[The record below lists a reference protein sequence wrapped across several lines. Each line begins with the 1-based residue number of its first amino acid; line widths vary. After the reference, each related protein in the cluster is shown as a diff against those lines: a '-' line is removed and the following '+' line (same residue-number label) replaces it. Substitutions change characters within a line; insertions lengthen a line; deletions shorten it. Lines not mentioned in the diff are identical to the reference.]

1 MNNKNKVW
9 TLFFSL
15 VLAIGLLLPSSL
27 LAQEHEDHATESS
40 QEEGK
45 IDMTSL
51 ILGHISDSYEWH
63 FTGEGESAV
72 AIPLPIIV
80 RSNVTGQ
87 WHLFSFSRLEE
98 AEEEHTTYQGFRLAE
113 KGEANE
119 GKVVELNPQTG
130 EWERPLDMSLTKNA
144 VGLILNCIILC
155 CIVLYCAKWY
165 KGRKADDQAPKGFV
179 GLIEML
185 VQMVYNDIIKA
196 NIPQHVQ
203 RYSGYLLCAFFFIFL
218 NNLIGLI
225 PGSANITGNIAVTCV
240 LACFTFC
247 MVNAFGN
254 KEYWKEIFWA
264 DGMPTWLKPIMAVI
278 EFFGIFTKPI
288 ALMIR
293 LFANIM
299 AGHAALLALIGV
311 IFITKAIGPAIN
323 GIMTPLSV
331 FFAIF
336 LDCLE
341 LLVAFIQA
349 YVFTMLSAVFIG
361 LSVPKHHHE

>member
-1 MNNKNKVW
+1 MNNNNKVW
-9 TLFFSL
+9 TFILSL
-15 VLAIGLLLPSSL
+15 IISLGMLLPSSL
-27 LAQEHEDHATESS
+27 CAQEGGSHEPATS
-40 QEEGK
+40 EEGGK

-63 FTGEGESAV
+63 FTGEGETAV

-80 RSNVTGQ
+80 RSNVQGT
-87 WHLFSFSRLEE
+87 WHVFSFSRLEE
-98 AEEEHTTYQGFRLAE
+98 AEHEHTTYQGFRLAE
-113 KGEANE
+113 KGEAHE
-119 GKVVELNPQTG
+119 GKVVEYNPATG
-130 EWERPLDMSLTKNA
+130 AWERPLDMSLTKNA
-144 VGLILNCIILC
+144 VGLIINCIILC
-155 CIVLYCAKWY
+155 CIILYCAKWY
-165 KGRKADDQAPKGFV
+165 KGKRSDHQAPKGLV

-240 LACFTFC
+240 LACFTFF

-278 EFFGIFTKPI
+278 EFFGIFTKPV

>member
-1 MNNKNKVW
+1 MNIRNKAW
-9 TLFFSL
+9 MSFLSMM
-15 VLAIGLLLPSSL
+15 LAVCMLLSPTAAM
-27 LAQEHEDHATESS
+27 AQEGESHAEQEESS
-40 QEEGK
+40 K

-51 ILGHISDSYEWH
+51 ILDHISDSYEWH
-63 FTGEGESAV
+63 FCGEGENAV
-72 AIPLPIIV
+72 AIPLPVFVYSKV
-80 RSNVTGQ
+80 RGE
-87 WHLFSFSRLEE
+87 WFFFSFKHIEE
-98 AEEEHTTYQGFRLAE
+98 AEHHHTTYEGFKLAE
-113 KGEANE
+113 EGEANE
-119 GKVVELNPQTG
+119 GKIVELNPATG
-130 EWERPLDMSLTKNA
+130 EWERPLDLSLTKNA
-144 VGLILNCIILC
+144 VGLFLNSIILI
-155 CIVLYCAKWY
+155 CIVMYCANWY
-165 KGRKADDQAPKGFV
+165 KKKKPEDTAPKGCG
-179 GLIEML
+179 GLIEMM
-185 VQMVYNDIIKA
+185 VSMVYNDIIKA

-218 NNLIGLI
+218 TNLIGLI
-225 PGSANITGNIAVTCV
+225 PGSANLTGNIAITCV
-240 LACFTFC
+240 LACCTFLFT
-247 MVNAFGN
+247 NIGGN

-278 EFFGIFTKPI
+278 EFFGLFTKPV

-311 IFITKAIGPAIN
+311 IFITAQIGAAIN
-323 GIMTPLSV
+323 GIMTPLAV

-361 LSVPKHHHE
+361 LSVPKHHH

>member
-1 MNNKNKVW
+1 MNIRNKAW
-9 TLFFSL
+9 MSFLSL
-15 VLAIGLLLPSSL
+15 MLAVCMLLSPTVAM
-27 LAQEHEDHATESS
+27 AQEGESHAEQEESS
-40 QEEGK
+40 K

-51 ILGHISDSYEWH
+51 ILDHISDSYEWH
-63 FTGEGESAV
+63 FCGEGENAV
-72 AIPLPIIV
+72 AIPLPVFVYSKV
-80 RSNVTGQ
+80 RGE
-87 WHLFSFSRLEE
+87 WFFFSFKHIEE
-98 AEEEHTTYQGFRLAE
+98 AEHHHTTYEGFKLAE
-113 KGEANE
+113 EGEANE
-119 GKVVELNPQTG
+119 GKIVELNPATG
-130 EWERPLDMSLTKNA
+130 EWERPLDLSLTKNA
-144 VGLILNCIILC
+144 VGLFLNSIILI
-155 CIVLYCAKWY
+155 CIVMYCANWY
-165 KGRKADDQAPKGFV
+165 KKKKPEDTAPKGFV
-179 GLIEML
+179 GLIEMM
-185 VQMVYNDIIKA
+185 VSMVYNDIIKA

-218 NNLIGLI
+218 TNLIGLI
-225 PGSANITGNIAVTCV
+225 PGSANLTGNIAITCV
-240 LACFTFC
+240 LACCTFLFT
-247 MVNAFGN
+247 NIGGN

-278 EFFGIFTKPI
+278 EFFGLFTKPV

-311 IFITKAIGPAIN
+311 IFITAQIGAAIN
-323 GIMTPLSV
+323 GIMTPLAV

-361 LSVPKHHHE
+361 LSVPKHHH

>member
-1 MNNKNKVW
+1 MNIRNKAW
-9 TLFFSL
+9 MSFLSMI
-15 VLAIGLLLPSSL
+15 LAVCMLLSPTAAI
-27 LAQEHEDHATESS
+27 AQEGESHAEQEESS
-40 QEEGK
+40 K

-51 ILGHISDSYEWH
+51 ILDHISDSYEWH
-63 FTGEGESAV
+63 FCGEGENAV
-72 AIPLPIIV
+72 AIPLPVFVYSKV
-80 RSNVTGQ
+80 RGE
-87 WHLFSFSRLEE
+87 WFFFSFKHIEE
-98 AEEEHTTYQGFRLAE
+98 AEHHHTTYEGFKLAE
-113 KGEANE
+113 EGEANE
-119 GKVVELNPQTG
+119 GKIVELNPATG
-130 EWERPLDMSLTKNA
+130 EWERPLDLSLTKNA
-144 VGLILNCIILC
+144 VGLFLNSIILI
-155 CIVLYCAKWY
+155 CIVMYCANWY
-165 KGRKADDQAPKGFV
+165 KKKKPEDTAPKGFV
-179 GLIEML
+179 GLIEMM
-185 VQMVYNDIIKA
+185 VSMVYNDIIKA

-218 NNLIGLI
+218 TNLIGLI
-225 PGSANITGNIAVTCV
+225 PGSANLTGNIAITCV
-240 LACFTFC
+240 LACCTFLFT
-247 MVNAFGN
+247 NIGGN

-278 EFFGIFTKPI
+278 EFFGLFTKPV

-311 IFITKAIGPAIN
+311 IFITAQIGAAIN
-323 GIMTPLSV
+323 GIMTPLAV

-361 LSVPKHHHE
+361 LSVPKHHH

>member
-1 MNNKNKVW
+1 MNIRNKAWMSFLSMMLAVSM
-9 TLFFSL
+9 LFSPT
-15 VLAIGLLLPSSL
+15 AAM
-27 LAQEHEDHATESS
+27 AQEGENHAGQEESS
-40 QEEGK
+40 K

-51 ILGHISDSYEWH
+51 ILDHISDSYEWH
-63 FTGEGESAV
+63 FCGEGENAV
-72 AIPLPIIV
+72 AIPLPVFVYSKV
-80 RSNVTGQ
+80 RGE
-87 WHLFSFSRLEE
+87 WFFFSFKHIEE
-98 AEEEHTTYQGFRLAE
+98 AEHHHTTYEGFKLAE
-113 KGEANE
+113 EGEANE
-119 GKVVELNPQTG
+119 GKIVELNPATG
-130 EWERPLDMSLTKNA
+130 EWERPLDLSLTKNA
-144 VGLILNCIILC
+144 VGLFLNSIILI
-155 CIVLYCAKWY
+155 CIVMYCANWY
-165 KGRKADDQAPKGFV
+165 KKKKPEDTAPKGFV
-179 GLIEML
+179 GLIEMM
-185 VQMVYNDIIKA
+185 VTMVYNDIIKA

-218 NNLIGLI
+218 TNLIGLI
-225 PGSANITGNIAVTCV
+225 PGSANLTGNIAITCV
-240 LACFTFC
+240 LACCTFLFT
-247 MVNAFGN
+247 NIGGN

-278 EFFGIFTKPI
+278 EFFGLFTKPV

-311 IFITKAIGPAIN
+311 IFITAQIGAAIN
-323 GIMTPLSV
+323 SIMTPLAV

-361 LSVPKHHHE
+361 LSVPKHHH

>member
-1 MNNKNKVW
+1 MNIRNKAWMSFLSMMLAVSM
-9 TLFFSL
+9 LFSPT
-15 VLAIGLLLPSSL
+15 AAM
-27 LAQEHEDHATESS
+27 AQEGESHAEQEESS
-40 QEEGK
+40 K

-51 ILGHISDSYEWH
+51 ILDHISDSYEWH
-63 FTGEGESAV
+63 FCGEGENAV
-72 AIPLPIIV
+72 AIPLPVFVYSKV
-80 RSNVTGQ
+80 RGE
-87 WHLFSFSRLEE
+87 WFFFSFKHIEE
-98 AEEEHTTYQGFRLAE
+98 AEHHYTTYEGFKLAE
-113 KGEANE
+113 EGEANE
-119 GKVVELNPQTG
+119 GKIVELNPATG
-130 EWERPLDMSLTKNA
+130 EWERPLDLSLTKNA
-144 VGLILNCIILC
+144 VGLFLNSIILI
-155 CIVLYCAKWY
+155 CIVMYCANWY
-165 KGRKADDQAPKGFV
+165 KKKKPEDTAPKGFV
-179 GLIEML
+179 GLIEMM
-185 VQMVYNDIIKA
+185 VSMVYNDIIKA

-218 NNLIGLI
+218 TNLIGLI
-225 PGSANITGNIAVTCV
+225 PGSANLTGNIAITCV
-240 LACFTFC
+240 LACCTFLFT
-247 MVNAFGN
+247 NIGGN

-278 EFFGIFTKPI
+278 EFFGLFTKPV

-311 IFITKAIGPAIN
+311 IFITAQIGAAIN
-323 GIMTPLSV
+323 GIMTPLAV

-361 LSVPKHHHE
+361 LSVPKHHH

>member
-1 MNNKNKVW
+1 MNIRNKAWMSFLSLMLAVCM
-9 TLFFSL
+9 LFSPT
-15 VLAIGLLLPSSL
+15 AAM
-27 LAQEHEDHATESS
+27 AQEGESHAEQEESS
-40 QEEGK
+40 K

-51 ILGHISDSYEWH
+51 ILDHISDSYEWH
-63 FTGEGESAV
+63 FCGEGENAV
-72 AIPLPIIV
+72 AIPLPVFVYSKV
-80 RSNVTGQ
+80 RGE
-87 WHLFSFSRLEE
+87 WFFFSFKHIEE
-98 AEEEHTTYQGFRLAE
+98 AEHHHTTYEGFKLAE
-113 KGEANE
+113 EGEANE
-119 GKVVELNPQTG
+119 GKIVELNPATG
-130 EWERPLDMSLTKNA
+130 EWERPLDLSLTKNA
-144 VGLILNCIILC
+144 VGLFLNSIILI
-155 CIVLYCAKWY
+155 CIVMYCANWY
-165 KGRKADDQAPKGFV
+165 KKKKPEDTAPKGFV
-179 GLIEML
+179 GLIEMM
-185 VQMVYNDIIKA
+185 VSMVYNDIIKA

-218 NNLIGLI
+218 TNLIGLI
-225 PGSANITGNIAVTCV
+225 PGSANLTGNIAITCV
-240 LACFTFC
+240 LACCTFLFT
-247 MVNAFGN
+247 NIGGN

-278 EFFGIFTKPI
+278 EFFGLFTKPV

-311 IFITKAIGPAIN
+311 IFITAQIGAAIN
-323 GIMTPLSV
+323 GIMTPLAV

-361 LSVPKHHHE
+361 LSVPKHHH

>member
-1 MNNKNKVW
+1 MNIRNKAW
-9 TLFFSL
+9 MSFLSL
-15 VLAIGLLLPSSL
+15 MLAVCMLLSPTAAM
-27 LAQEHEDHATESS
+27 AQEGESHAEQEESS
-40 QEEGK
+40 K

-51 ILGHISDSYEWH
+51 ILDHISDSYEWH
-63 FTGEGESAV
+63 FCGEGENAV
-72 AIPLPIIV
+72 AIPLPVFVYSKV
-80 RSNVTGQ
+80 RGE
-87 WHLFSFSRLEE
+87 WFFFSFKHIEE
-98 AEEEHTTYQGFRLAE
+98 AEHHHTTYEGFKLAE
-113 KGEANE
+113 EGEANE
-119 GKVVELNPQTG
+119 GKIVELNPATG
-130 EWERPLDMSLTKNA
+130 EWERPLDLSLTKNA
-144 VGLILNCIILC
+144 VGLFLNSIILI
-155 CIVLYCAKWY
+155 CIVMYCANWY
-165 KGRKADDQAPKGFV
+165 KKKKPEDTAPKGFV
-179 GLIEML
+179 GLIEMM
-185 VQMVYNDIIKA
+185 VSMVYNDIIKA

-218 NNLIGLI
+218 TNLIGLI
-225 PGSANITGNIAVTCV
+225 PGSANLTGNIAITCV
-240 LACFTFC
+240 LACCTFLFT
-247 MVNAFGN
+247 NIGGN

-278 EFFGIFTKPI
+278 EFFGLFTKPV

-311 IFITKAIGPAIN
+311 IFITAQIGAAIN
-323 GIMTPLSV
+323 GIMTPLAV

-361 LSVPKHHHE
+361 LSVPKHHH

>member
-1 MNNKNKVW
+1 MNIRNKAW
-9 TLFFSL
+9 MSFLSMML
-15 VLAIGLLLPSSL
+15 VVSMLLSPTAAM
-27 LAQEHEDHATESS
+27 AQEGESHAEQEESS
-40 QEEGK
+40 K

-51 ILGHISDSYEWH
+51 ILDHISDSYEWH
-63 FTGEGESAV
+63 FCGEGENAV
-72 AIPLPIIV
+72 AIPLPVFVYSKV
-80 RSNVTGQ
+80 RGE
-87 WHLFSFSRLEE
+87 WFFFSFKHIEE
-98 AEEEHTTYQGFRLAE
+98 AEHHHTTYEGFKLAE
-113 KGEANE
+113 EGEANK
-119 GKVVELNPQTG
+119 GKIVELNPATG
-130 EWERPLDMSLTKNA
+130 EWERPLDLSLTKNA
-144 VGLILNCIILC
+144 VGLFLNSIILI
-155 CIVLYCAKWY
+155 CIVMYCANWY
-165 KGRKADDQAPKGFV
+165 KKKKPEDTAPKGFV
-179 GLIEML
+179 GLIEMM
-185 VQMVYNDIIKA
+185 VTMVYNDIIKA

-218 NNLIGLI
+218 TNLIGLI
-225 PGSANITGNIAVTCV
+225 PGSANLTGNIAITCV
-240 LACFTFC
+240 LACCTFLFT
-247 MVNAFGN
+247 NIGGN

-278 EFFGIFTKPI
+278 EFFGLFTKPV

-311 IFITKAIGPAIN
+311 IFITAQIGAAIN
-323 GIMTPLSV
+323 GIMTPLAV

-361 LSVPKHHHE
+361 LSVPKHHH

>member
-1 MNNKNKVW
+1 MNIRNKAWMSFLSLMLAVSM
-9 TLFFSL
+9 LFSPT
-15 VLAIGLLLPSSL
+15 AAM
-27 LAQEHEDHATESS
+27 AQEGESHAEQEESS
-40 QEEGK
+40 K

-51 ILGHISDSYEWH
+51 ILDHISDSYEWH
-63 FTGEGESAV
+63 FCGEGENAV
-72 AIPLPIIV
+72 AIPLPVFVYSKV
-80 RSNVTGQ
+80 RGE
-87 WHLFSFSRLEE
+87 WFFFSFKHIEE
-98 AEEEHTTYQGFRLAE
+98 AEHHHTTYEGFKLAE
-113 KGEANE
+113 EGEANE
-119 GKVVELNPQTG
+119 GKIVELNPATG
-130 EWERPLDMSLTKNA
+130 EWERPLDLSLTKNA
-144 VGLILNCIILC
+144 VGLFLNSIILI
-155 CIVLYCAKWY
+155 CIVMYCANWY
-165 KGRKADDQAPKGFV
+165 KKKRPEDTAPKGFV
-179 GLIEML
+179 GLIEMM
-185 VQMVYNDIIKA
+185 VTMVYNDIIKA

-218 NNLIGLI
+218 TNLIGLI
-225 PGSANITGNIAVTCV
+225 PGSANLTGNIAITCV
-240 LACFTFC
+240 LACCTFLFT
-247 MVNAFGN
+247 NIGGN

-278 EFFGIFTKPI
+278 EFFGLFTKPV

-311 IFITKAIGPAIN
+311 IFITAQIGATIN
-323 GIMTPLSV
+323 GIMTPLAV

-361 LSVPKHHHE
+361 LSVPKHHH

>member
-1 MNNKNKVW
+1 MNIRNKAW
-9 TLFFSL
+9 MSFLSL
-15 VLAIGLLLPSSL
+15 MLAVCMLLSPTAAM
-27 LAQEHEDHATESS
+27 AQEGESHAEQEESS
-40 QEEGK
+40 K

-51 ILGHISDSYEWH
+51 ILDHISDSYEWH
-63 FTGEGESAV
+63 FCGEGENAV
-72 AIPLPIIV
+72 AIPLPVFVYSKV
-80 RSNVTGQ
+80 RGE
-87 WHLFSFSRLEE
+87 WFFFSFRHIEE
-98 AEEEHTTYQGFRLAE
+98 AEHHHTTYEGFKLAE
-113 KGEANE
+113 EGEANK
-119 GKVVELNPQTG
+119 GKIVELNPATG
-130 EWERPLDMSLTKNA
+130 EWERPLDLSLTKNA
-144 VGLILNCIILC
+144 VGLFLNSIILI
-155 CIVLYCAKWY
+155 CIVMYCANWY
-165 KGRKADDQAPKGFV
+165 KKKKPEDTAPKGFV
-179 GLIEML
+179 GLIEMM
-185 VQMVYNDIIKA
+185 VTMVYNDIIKA

-218 NNLIGLI
+218 TNLIGLI
-225 PGSANITGNIAVTCV
+225 PGSANLTGNIAITCV
-240 LACFTFC
+240 LACCTFLFT
-247 MVNAFGN
+247 NIGGN

-278 EFFGIFTKPI
+278 EFFGLFTKPV

-311 IFITKAIGPAIN
+311 IFITAQIGAAIN
-323 GIMTPLSV
+323 GIMTPLAV

-361 LSVPKHHHE
+361 LSVPKHHH

>member
-1 MNNKNKVW
+1 MNIRNKAWMSFLSMMLTVSM
-9 TLFFSL
+9 LFSPT
-15 VLAIGLLLPSSL
+15 AAM
-27 LAQEHEDHATESS
+27 AQEGESHAEQEESS
-40 QEEGK
+40 K

-51 ILGHISDSYEWH
+51 ILDHISDSYEWH
-63 FTGEGESAV
+63 FCGEGENAV
-72 AIPLPIIV
+72 AIPLPVFVYSKV
-80 RSNVTGQ
+80 RGE
-87 WHLFSFSRLEE
+87 WFFFSFKHIEE
-98 AEEEHTTYQGFRLAE
+98 AEHHHTTYEGFKLAE
-113 KGEANE
+113 EGEANE
-119 GKVVELNPQTG
+119 GKIVELNPATG
-130 EWERPLDMSLTKNA
+130 EWERPLDLSLTKNA
-144 VGLILNCIILC
+144 VGLFLNSSIHI
-155 CIVLYCAKWY
+155 CIVMYCANWY
-165 KGRKADDQAPKGFV
+165 KKKKPEDTAPKGFV
-179 GLIEML
+179 GLIEMM
-185 VQMVYNDIIKA
+185 VSMVYNDIIKA

-218 NNLIGLI
+218 TNLIGLI
-225 PGSANITGNIAVTCV
+225 PGSANLTGNIAITCV
-240 LACFTFC
+240 LACCTFLFTYIG
-247 MVNAFGN
+247 GN

-278 EFFGIFTKPI
+278 EFFGLFTKPV

-311 IFITKAIGPAIN
+311 IFITAQIGAAIN
-323 GIMTPLSV
+323 GIMTPLAV

-361 LSVPKHHHE
+361 LSVPKHHH

>member
-1 MNNKNKVW
+1 MNIRNKAWMSFLSLMLAVSM
-9 TLFFSL
+9 LFSPT
-15 VLAIGLLLPSSL
+15 AAM
-27 LAQEHEDHATESS
+27 AQEGESHAEQEESS
-40 QEEGK
+40 K

-51 ILGHISDSYEWH
+51 ILDHISDSYEWH
-63 FTGEGESAV
+63 FCGEGENAV
-72 AIPLPIIV
+72 AIPLPVFVYSKV
-80 RSNVTGQ
+80 RGE
-87 WHLFSFSRLEE
+87 WFFFSFKHIEE
-98 AEEEHTTYQGFRLAE
+98 AEHHHTTYEGFKLAE
-113 KGEANE
+113 EGEANE
-119 GKVVELNPQTG
+119 GKIVELNPATG
-130 EWERPLDMSLTKNA
+130 EWERPLDLSLTKNA
-144 VGLILNCIILC
+144 VGLFLNSIILI
-155 CIVLYCAKWY
+155 CIVMYCANWY
-165 KGRKADDQAPKGFV
+165 KNKKPEDTAPKGFV
-179 GLIEML
+179 GLIEMM
-185 VQMVYNDIIKA
+185 VSMVYNDIIKA

-218 NNLIGLI
+218 TNLIGLI
-225 PGSANITGNIAVTCV
+225 PGSANLTGNIAITCV
-240 LACFTFC
+240 LACCTFLFT
-247 MVNAFGN
+247 NIGGN

-278 EFFGIFTKPI
+278 EFFGLFTKPV

-311 IFITKAIGPAIN
+311 IFITAQIGAAIN
-323 GIMTPLSV
+323 GIMTPLAV

-361 LSVPKHHHE
+361 LSVPKHHH

>member
-1 MNNKNKVW
+1 MNIRNKAWMSFLSLMLAVSM
-9 TLFFSL
+9 LFSPT
-15 VLAIGLLLPSSL
+15 AAM
-27 LAQEHEDHATESS
+27 AQEGESHAEQEESS
-40 QEEGK
+40 K

-51 ILGHISDSYEWH
+51 ILDHISDSYEWH
-63 FTGEGESAV
+63 FCGEGENAV
-72 AIPLPIIV
+72 AIPLPVFVYSKV
-80 RSNVTGQ
+80 RGE
-87 WHLFSFSRLEE
+87 WFFFSFRHIEE
-98 AEEEHTTYQGFRLAE
+98 AEHHHTTYEGFKLAE
-113 KGEANE
+113 EGEANE
-119 GKVVELNPQTG
+119 GKIVELNPATG
-130 EWERPLDMSLTKNA
+130 EWERPLDLSLTKNA
-144 VGLILNCIILC
+144 VGLFLNSIILI
-155 CIVLYCAKWY
+155 CIVMYCANWY
-165 KGRKADDQAPKGFV
+165 KKKKPEDTAPKGFV
-179 GLIEML
+179 GLIEMM
-185 VQMVYNDIIKA
+185 VTMVYNDIIKA

-218 NNLIGLI
+218 TNLIGLI
-225 PGSANITGNIAVTCV
+225 PGSANLTGNIAITCV
-240 LACFTFC
+240 LACCTFLFT
-247 MVNAFGN
+247 NIGGN

-278 EFFGIFTKPI
+278 EFFGLFTKPV

-311 IFITKAIGPAIN
+311 IFITAQIGAAIN
-323 GIMTPLSV
+323 GIMTPLAV

-361 LSVPKHHHE
+361 LSVPKHHH

>member
-1 MNNKNKVW
+1 MNIRNKAWMSFLSMMLAVSM
-9 TLFFSL
+9 LFSPT
-15 VLAIGLLLPSSL
+15 AAM
-27 LAQEHEDHATESS
+27 AQEGESHAGQEESS
-40 QEEGK
+40 K

-51 ILGHISDSYEWH
+51 ILDHISDSYEWH
-63 FTGEGESAV
+63 FCGEGENAV
-72 AIPLPIIV
+72 AIPLPVFVYSKV
-80 RSNVTGQ
+80 RGE
-87 WHLFSFSRLEE
+87 WFFFSFKHIEE
-98 AEEEHTTYQGFRLAE
+98 AEHHHTTYEGFKLAE
-113 KGEANE
+113 EGEANE
-119 GKVVELNPQTG
+119 GKIVELNPATG
-130 EWERPLDMSLTKNA
+130 EWERPLDLSLTKNA
-144 VGLILNCIILC
+144 VGLFLNSIILI
-155 CIVLYCAKWY
+155 CIVMYCANWY
-165 KGRKADDQAPKGFV
+165 KKKKPEDTAPKGFV
-179 GLIEML
+179 GLIEMM
-185 VQMVYNDIIKA
+185 VTMVYNDIIKA

-218 NNLIGLI
+218 TNLIGLI
-225 PGSANITGNIAVTCV
+225 PGSANLTGNIAITCV
-240 LACFTFC
+240 LACCTFLFT
-247 MVNAFGN
+247 NIGGN

-278 EFFGIFTKPI
+278 EFFGLFTKPV

-311 IFITKAIGPAIN
+311 IFITAQIGAAIN
-323 GIMTPLSV
+323 GIMTPLAV

-361 LSVPKHHHE
+361 LSVPKHHH

>member
-1 MNNKNKVW
+1 MNIKNKAWMSILSMMLAVCM
-9 TLFFSL
+9 LF
-15 VLAIGLLLPSSL
+15 SSAPL
-27 LAQEHEDHATESS
+27 MAQEHDEHAQKEESS
-40 QEEGK
+40 K

-63 FTGEGESAV
+63 FCGEGENAV
-72 AIPLPIIV
+72 AIPLPIFVYSKV
-80 RSNVTGQ
+80 RGE
-87 WHLFSFSRLEE
+87 WFFFSFKKIEE
-98 AEEEHTTYQGFRLAE
+98 AEHHHTTYEGFKLAE
-113 KGEANE
+113 AGEPNE
-119 GKVVELNPQTG
+119 GKVVELNPATG
-130 EWERPLDMSLTKNA
+130 EWERPLDLSLTKNA
-144 VGLILNCIILC
+144 CGLFINSIILIA
-155 CIVLYCAKWY
+155 IVLFCANWY
-165 KGRKADDQAPKGFV
+165 KNKKAEDEAPKGFV
-179 GLIEML
+179 GLMEMM
-185 VQMVYNDIIKA
+185 VSMVYNDIIKA

-218 NNLIGLI
+218 TNLIGLI
-225 PGSANITGNIAVTCV
+225 PGSANLTGNIAITCV
-240 LACFTFC
+240 LAVCTFLFT
-247 MVNAFGN
+247 NLGGN

-278 EFFGIFTKPI
+278 EFFGLFTKPV

-311 IFITKAIGPAIN
+311 IFITAQIGAAIN
-323 GIMTPLSV
+323 SIMTPLAV

-361 LSVPKHHHE
+361 LSVPKHHH

>member
-1 MNNKNKVW
+1 MNIRNKAWMSFLSLMLAVSM
-9 TLFFSL
+9 LFSPT
-15 VLAIGLLLPSSL
+15 AAM
-27 LAQEHEDHATESS
+27 AQEGESHAEQEESS
-40 QEEGK
+40 K

-51 ILGHISDSYEWH
+51 ILDHISDSYEWH
-63 FTGEGESAV
+63 FCGEGENAV
-72 AIPLPIIV
+72 AIPLPVFVYSKV
-80 RSNVTGQ
+80 RGE
-87 WHLFSFSRLEE
+87 WFFFSFKHIEE
-98 AEEEHTTYQGFRLAE
+98 AEHHHTTYEGFKLAE
-113 KGEANE
+113 EGEANE
-119 GKVVELNPQTG
+119 GKIVELNPATG
-130 EWERPLDMSLTKNA
+130 EWERPLDLSLTKNA
-144 VGLILNCIILC
+144 VGLFLNSIILI
-155 CIVLYCAKWY
+155 CIVMYCANWY
-165 KGRKADDQAPKGFV
+165 KKKKPEDTAPKGFV
-179 GLIEML
+179 GLIEMM
-185 VQMVYNDIIKA
+185 VSMVYNDIIKA

-218 NNLIGLI
+218 TNLIGLI
-225 PGSANITGNIAVTCV
+225 PGSANLTGNIAITCI
-240 LACFTFC
+240 LAWCTFLFT
-247 MVNAFGN
+247 NIGGN

-278 EFFGIFTKPI
+278 EFFGLFTKPV

-311 IFITKAIGPAIN
+311 IFITAQIGAVIN
-323 GIMTPLSV
+323 GIMTPLAV

-361 LSVPKHHHE
+361 LSVPKHHH

>member
-1 MNNKNKVW
+1 MNIRNKAW
-9 TLFFSL
+9 MSFLSMM
-15 VLAIGLLLPSSL
+15 LAVCMLLSPTAAM
-27 LAQEHEDHATESS
+27 AQEGESHAEQEESS
-40 QEEGK
+40 K

-51 ILGHISDSYEWH
+51 ILDHISDSYEWH
-63 FTGEGESAV
+63 FCGEGENAV
-72 AIPLPIIV
+72 AIPLPVFVYSKV
-80 RSNVTGQ
+80 RGE
-87 WHLFSFSRLEE
+87 WFFSSFKHIEE
-98 AEEEHTTYQGFRLAE
+98 AEHHHTTYEGFKLAE
-113 KGEANE
+113 EGEANE
-119 GKVVELNPQTG
+119 GKIVELNPATG
-130 EWERPLDMSLTKNA
+130 EWERPLDLSLTKNA
-144 VGLILNCIILC
+144 VGLFLNSIILIC
-155 CIVLYCAKWY
+155 VVMYCANWY
-165 KGRKADDQAPKGFV
+165 KKKKPEDTAPKGFV
-179 GLIEML
+179 GLIEMM
-185 VQMVYNDIIKA
+185 VSMVYNDIIKA

-218 NNLIGLI
+218 TNLIGLI
-225 PGSANITGNIAVTCV
+225 PGSANLTGNIAITCV
-240 LACFTFC
+240 LACCTFLFT
-247 MVNAFGN
+247 NIGGN

-278 EFFGIFTKPI
+278 EFFGLFTKPV

-311 IFITKAIGPAIN
+311 IFITAQIGAAIN
-323 GIMTPLSV
+323 GIMTPLAV

-361 LSVPKHHHE
+361 LSVPKHHH

>member
-1 MNNKNKVW
+1 MNIRNKAWMSFLSMMLAVSM
-9 TLFFSL
+9 LFSPT
-15 VLAIGLLLPSSL
+15 AAM
-27 LAQEHEDHATESS
+27 AQEGESHAGQEESS
-40 QEEGK
+40 K

-51 ILGHISDSYEWH
+51 ILDHISDSYEWH
-63 FTGEGESAV
+63 FCGEGENAV
-72 AIPLPIIV
+72 AIPLPVFVYSKV
-80 RSNVTGQ
+80 RGE
-87 WHLFSFSRLEE
+87 WFFFSFKHIEE
-98 AEEEHTTYQGFRLAE
+98 AEHHHTTYEGFKLAE
-113 KGEANE
+113 EGEANK
-119 GKVVELNPQTG
+119 GKIVELNPATG
-130 EWERPLDMSLTKNA
+130 EWERPLDLSLTKNA
-144 VGLILNCIILC
+144 VGLFLNSIILI
-155 CIVLYCAKWY
+155 CIVMYCANWY
-165 KGRKADDQAPKGFV
+165 KKKKPEDTAPKGFV
-179 GLIEML
+179 GLIEMM
-185 VQMVYNDIIKA
+185 VTMVYNDIIKA

-218 NNLIGLI
+218 TNLIGLI
-225 PGSANITGNIAVTCV
+225 PGSANLTGNIAITCV
-240 LACFTFC
+240 LACCTFLFT
-247 MVNAFGN
+247 NIGGN

-278 EFFGIFTKPI
+278 EFFGLFTKPV

-311 IFITKAIGPAIN
+311 IFITAQIGAAIN
-323 GIMTPLSV
+323 GIMTPLAV

-361 LSVPKHHHE
+361 LSVPKHHH

>member
-1 MNNKNKVW
+1 MNIRNKAW
-9 TLFFSL
+9 MSFLSMM
-15 VLAIGLLLPSSL
+15 LAVCMLLSPTAAM
-27 LAQEHEDHATESS
+27 AQEGESHAEQEESS
-40 QEEGK
+40 K

-51 ILGHISDSYEWH
+51 ILDHISDSYEWH
-63 FTGEGESAV
+63 FCGEGENAV
-72 AIPLPIIV
+72 AIPLPVFVYSKV
-80 RSNVTGQ
+80 RGE
-87 WHLFSFSRLEE
+87 WFFFSFKHIEE
-98 AEEEHTTYQGFRLAE
+98 AEHHHTTYEGFKLAE
-113 KGEANE
+113 EGEAYE
-119 GKVVELNPQTG
+119 GKIVELNPATG
-130 EWERPLDMSLTKNA
+130 EWERPLDLSLTKNA
-144 VGLILNCIILC
+144 VGLFLNSIILI
-155 CIVLYCAKWY
+155 CIVMYCANWY
-165 KGRKADDQAPKGFV
+165 KKKKPEDTAPKGFV
-179 GLIEML
+179 GLIEMM
-185 VQMVYNDIIKA
+185 VSMVYNDIIKA

-218 NNLIGLI
+218 TNLIGLI
-225 PGSANITGNIAVTCV
+225 PGSANLTGNIAITCV
-240 LACFTFC
+240 LACCTFLFT
-247 MVNAFGN
+247 NIGGN

-278 EFFGIFTKPI
+278 EFFGLFTKPV

-311 IFITKAIGPAIN
+311 IFITAQIGAAIN
-323 GIMTPLSV
+323 GIMTPLAV

-361 LSVPKHHHE
+361 LSVPKHHH

>member
-1 MNNKNKVW
+1 MNIRNKAW
-9 TLFFSL
+9 MSFLSL
-15 VLAIGLLLPSSL
+15 MLAVCMLLSPTVAM
-27 LAQEHEDHATESS
+27 AQEGESHAEQEESS
-40 QEEGK
+40 K

-51 ILGHISDSYEWH
+51 ILDHISDSYEWH
-63 FTGEGESAV
+63 FCGEGENAV
-72 AIPLPIIV
+72 AIPLPVFVYSKV
-80 RSNVTGQ
+80 RGE
-87 WHLFSFSRLEE
+87 WFFFSFKHIEE
-98 AEEEHTTYQGFRLAE
+98 AEHHHTTYEGFKLAE
-113 KGEANE
+113 EGEANE
-119 GKVVELNPQTG
+119 GKIVELNPATG
-130 EWERPLDMSLTKNA
+130 EWERPLDLSLTKNA
-144 VGLILNCIILC
+144 VGLFLNSIILIC
-155 CIVLYCAKWY
+155 VVMYCANWY
-165 KGRKADDQAPKGFV
+165 KKKKPEDTAPKGFV
-179 GLIEML
+179 GLIEMM
-185 VQMVYNDIIKA
+185 VSMVYNDIIKA

-218 NNLIGLI
+218 TNLIGLI
-225 PGSANITGNIAVTCV
+225 PGSANLTGNIATTCV
-240 LACFTFC
+240 LACCTFLFT
-247 MVNAFGN
+247 NIGGN

-278 EFFGIFTKPI
+278 EFFGLFTKPV

-311 IFITKAIGPAIN
+311 IFITAQIGAAIN
-323 GIMTPLSV
+323 GIMTPLAV

-361 LSVPKHHHE
+361 LSVPKHHH

>member
-1 MNNKNKVW
+1 MNIRNKAWMSFLSLMLAVSM
-9 TLFFSL
+9 LFSPT
-15 VLAIGLLLPSSL
+15 AAM
-27 LAQEHEDHATESS
+27 AQEGESHAEQEESS
-40 QEEGK
+40 K

-51 ILGHISDSYEWH
+51 ILDHISDSYEWH
-63 FTGEGESAV
+63 FCGEGENAV
-72 AIPLPIIV
+72 AIPLPVFVYSKV
-80 RSNVTGQ
+80 RGE
-87 WHLFSFSRLEE
+87 WFFFSFKHIEE
-98 AEEEHTTYQGFRLAE
+98 AEHHHTTYEGFKLAE
-113 KGEANE
+113 EGEANK
-119 GKVVELNPQTG
+119 GKIVELNPATG
-130 EWERPLDMSLTKNA
+130 EWERPLDLSLTKNA
-144 VGLILNCIILC
+144 VGLFLNSIILI
-155 CIVLYCAKWY
+155 CIVMYCANWY
-165 KGRKADDQAPKGFV
+165 KKKKPEDTAPKGFV
-179 GLIEML
+179 GLIEMM
-185 VQMVYNDIIKA
+185 VTMVYNDIIKA

-218 NNLIGLI
+218 TNLIGLI
-225 PGSANITGNIAVTCV
+225 PGSANLTGNIAITCV
-240 LACFTFC
+240 LACCTFLFT
-247 MVNAFGN
+247 NIGGN

-278 EFFGIFTKPI
+278 EFFGLFTKPV

-311 IFITKAIGPAIN
+311 IFITAQIGAAIN
-323 GIMTPLSV
+323 GIMTPLAV

-361 LSVPKHHHE
+361 LSVPKHHH

>member
-1 MNNKNKVW
+1 MNNRNKAW
-9 TLFFSL
+9 MSFLSMI
-15 VLAIGLLLPSSL
+15 LAVCMLLSPTAAM
-27 LAQEHEDHATESS
+27 AQEGESHAEQEESS
-40 QEEGK
+40 K

-51 ILGHISDSYEWH
+51 ILDHISDSYEWH
-63 FTGEGESAV
+63 FCGEGENAV
-72 AIPLPIIV
+72 AIPLPVFVYSKV
-80 RSNVTGQ
+80 RGE
-87 WHLFSFSRLEE
+87 WFFFSFKHIEE
-98 AEEEHTTYQGFRLAE
+98 AEHHHTTYEGFKLAE
-113 KGEANE
+113 EGEANE
-119 GKVVELNPQTG
+119 GKIVELNPATG
-130 EWERPLDMSLTKNA
+130 EWERPLDLSLTKNA
-144 VGLILNCIILC
+144 VGLFLNSIILI
-155 CIVLYCAKWY
+155 CIVMYCANWY
-165 KGRKADDQAPKGFV
+165 KKKKPEDTAPKGFV
-179 GLIEML
+179 GLIEMM
-185 VQMVYNDIIKA
+185 VTMVYNDIIKA

-218 NNLIGLI
+218 TNLIGLI
-225 PGSANITGNIAVTCV
+225 PGSANLTGNIAITCV
-240 LACFTFC
+240 LACCTFLFT
-247 MVNAFGN
+247 NIGGN

-278 EFFGIFTKPI
+278 EFFGLFTKPV

-311 IFITKAIGPAIN
+311 IFITAQIGAAIN
-323 GIMTPLSV
+323 GIMTPLAV

-361 LSVPKHHHE
+361 LSVPKHHH

>member
-1 MNNKNKVW
+1 MNIRNKAWMSFLSMMLAVSM
-9 TLFFSL
+9 LFSPT
-15 VLAIGLLLPSSL
+15 AAM
-27 LAQEHEDHATESS
+27 AQEGESHAEQEESS
-40 QEEGK
+40 K

-51 ILGHISDSYEWH
+51 ILDHISDSYEWH
-63 FTGEGESAV
+63 FCGEGENAV
-72 AIPLPIIV
+72 AIPLPVFVYSEV
-80 RSNVTGQ
+80 RGEGFF
-87 WHLFSFSRLEE
+87 FSFKHIEE
-98 AEEEHTTYQGFRLAE
+98 AEHHHTTYEGFKLAE
-113 KGEANE
+113 EGEANK
-119 GKVVELNPQTG
+119 GKIVELNPATG
-130 EWERPLDMSLTKNA
+130 EWERPLDLSLTKNA
-144 VGLILNCIILC
+144 VGLFLNSIILI
-155 CIVLYCAKWY
+155 CIVMYCANWY
-165 KGRKADDQAPKGFV
+165 KKKKPEDTAPKGFV
-179 GLIEML
+179 GLIEMM
-185 VQMVYNDIIKA
+185 VTMVYNDIIKA

-218 NNLIGLI
+218 TNLIGLI
-225 PGSANITGNIAVTCV
+225 PGSANLTGNIAITCV
-240 LACFTFC
+240 LACCTFLFT
-247 MVNAFGN
+247 NIGGN

-278 EFFGIFTKPI
+278 EFFGLFTKPV

-311 IFITKAIGPAIN
+311 IFITAQIGAAIN
-323 GIMTPLSV
+323 GIMTPLAV

-361 LSVPKHHHE
+361 LSVPKHHH

>member
-1 MNNKNKVW
+1 MNIRNKAWMSFLSLMLAVSM
-9 TLFFSL
+9 LFSPT
-15 VLAIGLLLPSSL
+15 AAM
-27 LAQEHEDHATESS
+27 AQEGESHAEQEESS
-40 QEEGK
+40 K

-51 ILGHISDSYEWH
+51 ILDHISDSYEWH
-63 FTGEGESAV
+63 FCGEGENAV
-72 AIPLPIIV
+72 AIPLPVFVYSKV
-80 RSNVTGQ
+80 RGE
-87 WHLFSFSRLEE
+87 WFFFSFKHIEE
-98 AEEEHTTYQGFRLAE
+98 AEHHHTTYEGFKLAE
-113 KGEANE
+113 EGEANK
-119 GKVVELNPQTG
+119 GKIVELNPATG
-130 EWERPLDMSLTKNA
+130 EWERPLDLSLTKNA
-144 VGLILNCIILC
+144 VGLFLNSIILI
-155 CIVLYCAKWY
+155 CIVMYCANWY
-165 KGRKADDQAPKGFV
+165 KKKKPEDTAPKGFV
-179 GLIEML
+179 GLIEMM
-185 VQMVYNDIIKA
+185 VSMVYNDIIKA

-218 NNLIGLI
+218 TNLIGLI
-225 PGSANITGNIAVTCV
+225 PGSANLTGNIAITCV
-240 LACFTFC
+240 LACCTFLFT
-247 MVNAFGN
+247 NIGGN

-278 EFFGIFTKPI
+278 EFFGLFTKPV

-311 IFITKAIGPAIN
+311 IFITAQIGAAIN
-323 GIMTPLSV
+323 GIMTPLAV

-361 LSVPKHHHE
+361 LSVPKHHH